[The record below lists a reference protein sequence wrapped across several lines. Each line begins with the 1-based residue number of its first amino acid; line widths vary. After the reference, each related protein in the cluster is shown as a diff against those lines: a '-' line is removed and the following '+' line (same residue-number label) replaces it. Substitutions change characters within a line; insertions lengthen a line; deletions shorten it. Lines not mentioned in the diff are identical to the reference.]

1 MQFTT
6 KPSHPPKYGEFT
18 CQHTKL
24 QCVAPATQCHA
35 IVKCE
40 SDSLLLCGS
49 DNSGDASKAFETQ
62 EYFCLTNPT
71 MQLERPEIIDLLKF
85 HIDADC
91 ADVLDD
97 MPVNHFAA
105 PVAPAAAAH
114 EPMPHP
120 GLQETATPLAPPASA
135 VTPAFVAA
143 QVTPSATQ
151 TGAAIDSATLAQ
163 NAKTLD
169 ELAAALES
177 FDGCGLKKT
186 AKSTVFSDGVSTA
199 RVMLVGE
206 APGQDEDRTGK
217 PFVGR
222 SGQLLDAM
230 MGTIGLSR
238 AGNLYIANVIAWRPP
253 GNRAPSV
260 DELEI
265 CKPFILR
272 QIELAAPEIIVLV
285 GGTSAKTLLDTETGI
300 TRLRGK
306 WQTLEIGGRAI
317 PALPF
322 FHPAYVLRRPE
333 TKADVWADLCAL
345 KQKLDAAS

>member
-1 MQFTT
+1 
-6 KPSHPPKYGEFT
+6 
-18 CQHTKL
+18 
-24 QCVAPATQCHA
+24 
-35 IVKCE
+35 
-40 SDSLLLCGS
+40 
-49 DNSGDASKAFETQ
+49 
-62 EYFCLTNPT
+62 
-71 MQLERPEIIDLLKF
+71 MQLELPAIVDLLKF
-85 HIDADC
+85 HIEADC

-97 MPVNHFAA
+97 APVNHFAEPEFA
-105 PVAPAAAAH
+105 PP
-114 EPMPHP
+114 EPVTSEASTQYS
-120 GLQETATPLAPPASA
+120 GLQESVGALATPASPASPA
-135 VTPAFVAA
+135 ATSGVTSSVVAA
-143 QVTPSATQ
+143 QINTTATQ
-151 TGAAIDSATLAQ
+151 NGAAGDGATLAK
-163 NAKTLD
+163 NATTLD
-169 ELAAALES
+169 ALAAALDS
-177 FDGCGLKKT
+177 FEGCGLKKT
-186 AKSTVFSDGVSTA
+186 AKSTVFSDGVSSA

-206 APGQDEDRTGK
+206 APGQDEDRSGK

-230 MGTIGLSR
+230 MATIGLSR
-238 AGNLYIANVIAWRPP
+238 DTNLYIANVIAWRPP

-260 DELEI
+260 EELEI

-285 GGTSAKTLLDTETGI
+285 GGTSAKTLLNTKTGI

-345 KQKLDAAS
+345 KQKLDAGS